1 MKNARISILF
11 SNKNFMNLHQEF
23 VSLNFQI
30 IGMKNSMNK
39 KYIRNMVV
47 PLFMNMLSSTPN
59 FQKKESKKL

>member
-1 MKNARISILF
+1 
-11 SNKNFMNLHQEF
+11 MNLHQEF

-47 PLFMNMLSSTPN
+47 PPSTNMPSSTQN
-59 FQKKESKKL
+59 FQKKESKKLCEL